1 MASKRPT
8 RAVRPIAPAGAG
20 KPEQIPLDKLRFD
33 PTNPRIAERLGDGPT
48 QAQIEQLLL
57 TGEMRARELVPSFME
72 NGFIPY
78 EPLIVRPSGSQFVVV
93 EGNRRLAALRSMKN
107 SKDPE
112 ELAAFERHHLES
124 VPCLIFT
131 GDDRQLLA
139 YLGLRHLSKTKDWS
153 TSAKGAFVERMLTA
167 GHDLAE
173 AARLTNTTTT
183 SLRLILLTRRLFERA
198 GTLGLEVPQIGAD
211 GETFFWHLGDAV
223 RRTRTKTYLRLEED
237 PDPLNQPVVDETR
250 FEHLVT
256 WLYGNSKTKRQ
267 RIVQSIRDI
276 PDLDKCLGDDRSIKA
291 LENGFSLEE
300 AQEELQAA
308 GATIQGHLERAK
320 KSVERACGGPWSNL
334 DAAGLEQVREAW
346 RLLSDAVPQVQ
357 TFIDSHAKRLAV

>member
-1 MASKRPT
+1 MTSKRSSRGGG
-8 RAVRPIAPAGAG
+8 RAAAAAGRPEP
-20 KPEQIPLDKLRFD
+20 IPIQKIRFD
-33 PTNPRIAERLGDGPT
+33 ASNPRIAERLGGGAT
-48 QAQIEQLLL
+48 QRQIEQLLL
-57 TGEMRARELVPSFME
+57 TGEMKARELVPSFME

-78 EPLIVRPSGSQFVVV
+78 EPLIVRPAGAEFVAV
-93 EGNRRLAALRSMKN
+93 EGNRRLAALRSMRD
-107 SKDPE
+107 SKDLE
-112 ELAAFERHHLES
+112 ERAAFERHQLDT
-124 VPCLIFT
+124 VPCLVFT

-153 TSAKGAFVERMLTA
+153 TSAKGAFVERVLKA
-167 GHDLAE
+167 GHSLSE
-173 AARLTNTTTT
+173 AARLTNTSTNA
-183 SLRLILLTRRLFERA
+183 LRLILLTRRLFERA
-198 GTLGLEVPQIGAD
+198 GTLGLEVPQVGTD

-237 PDPLNQPVVDETR
+237 PNPLSQPVVDETR

-276 PDLDKCLGDDRSIKA
+276 PDLDKCLGDDRSISA

-308 GATIQGHLERAK
+308 GATIQGHLERAR

-334 DAAGLEQVREAW
+334 DAAGLDQVRGSW
-346 RLLSDAVPQVQ
+346 RLLSDAIPQVQ
-357 TFIDSHAKRLAV
+357 TFIDAHAKRLGG